1 MKRLVILSA
10 TIFVI
15 ALSSCSKDDDLVQP
29 MRKFPHARTSNERSF
44 NDALTIAQKAISL
57 VSSEGTR
64 AKSERQIDLTQTRAV
79 MSETTRS
86 ANIEQD
92 TLMYIF
98 NFADDQGFAIVP
110 KSKNAPELLAVTT
123 KGYYDG
129 EETDNK
135 GFNIYMEYA
144 TAGMRSAPL
153 DTTKKPIPDLEIGD
167 GSGDGSSGDNGGNN
181 GGGIGDQVITEWKT
195 ETDYDTTRRGPLL
208 TTKWGQELP
217 FNYYCFENGNQTGTK
232 YAKAGCQ
239 ATALAQ
245 IMAYHEYPNSLNLT
259 YHFAPATNLTLNW
272 DYWKEDPYNDPN
284 GLAIFTRELGERL
297 NMDYKK
303 DDSGSTT
310 IEAKNTLQE
319 LNYNTS
325 NVTDYNIYDNSPIIG
340 NLAGYCPVF
349 IRGRTGTDP
358 NNSTSHAWVVDGYM
372 ITEETSREY
381 QRQMGQI
388 NWTLVNTVYIK
399 NTYYSFNWGFNG
411 TDDGWF
417 FIEKYS
423 TGGAGGTYTTWA
435 NVYNPKNMNNSY
447 NTLVKIIYNIYP
459 NE

>member
-129 EETDNK
+129 KETDNE
-135 GFNIYMEYA
+135 GFNMYMNNA
-144 TAGMRSAPL
+144 RLIVDP
-153 DTTKKPIPDLEIGD
+153 DTMVIINPGTPIDT
-167 GSGDGSSGDNGGNN
+167 SSNPGVG

-208 TTKWGQELP
+208 TTKWGQEMP
-217 FNYYCFENGNQTGTK
+217 FNYYCFENGAQSGTK
-232 YAKAGCQ
+232 NTPAGC
-239 ATALAQ
+239 TAIAVAQ
-245 IMAYHEYPNSLNLT
+245 IMAYHEFPNSINLT
-259 YHFAPATNLTLNW
+259 YSFAPTTNLTLNW
-272 DYWKEDPYNDPN
+272 DYWKENSYNDPI
-284 GLAIFTRELGERL
+284 GLAIFIRELGERL
-297 NMDYKK
+297 NMDYQL
-303 DDSGSTT
+303 DGSSSS
-310 IEAKNTLQE
+310 IVYARNVLRDPS
-319 LNYNTS
+319 YNTS
-325 NVTDYNIYDNSPIIG
+325 SIIDYNIYDNKIVPNNIAD
-340 NLAGYCPVF
+340 NLPVY
-349 IRGRTGTDP
+349 IRGYDVLDSVG
-358 NNSTSHAWVVDGYM
+358 HAWIIDGYM
-372 ITEETSREY
+372 FTEETSKDY
-381 QRQMGQI
+381 QRQMGQT

-399 NTYYSFNWGFNG
+399 NTYYSFNWGHHG
-411 TDDGWF
+411 SKDGWF
-417 FIEKYS
+417 FIEKYT
-423 TGGAGGTYTTWA
+423 TGGAGGTHTTWA
-435 NVYNPKNMNNSY
+435 NVFDPRNTGNDY
-447 NTLVKIIYNIYP
+447 NTDVRLINNIFP
-459 NE
+459 NN

>member
-1 MKRLVILSA
+1 MRKLFTLF
-10 TIFVI
+10 TIFSAI
-15 ALSSCSKDDDLVQP
+15 IISSCSADEDLTIAP
-29 MRKFPHARTSNERSF
+29 RKFPNARTLKDRSY
-44 NDALTIAQKAISL
+44 NDALTIAQKSISL
-57 VSSEGTR
+57 LSNDATR
-64 AKSERQIDLTQTRAV
+64 TKSDRQIDLTQTHAV
-79 MSETTRS
+79 TTENTRS
-86 ANIEQD
+86 SNNEQD

-98 NFADDQGFAIVP
+98 NFADEQGFVIIPKKANTPEILAI
-110 KSKNAPELLAVTT
+110 TT
-123 KGYYDG
+123 KGSYDG
-129 EETDNK
+129 KETEND
-135 GFNIYMEYA
+135 GFNMYMSNA
-144 TAGMRSAPL
+144 RLMVDP
-153 DTTKKPIPDLEIGD
+153 DTMVIINPGIPIDT
-167 GSGDGSSGDNGGNN
+167 SDNPGV
-181 GGGIGDQVITEWKT
+181 GGGGLGDQIITEWKT
-195 ETDYDTTRRGPLL
+195 DTERDTTRRGPLL
-208 TTKWGQELP
+208 TTKWGQESP
-217 FNYYCFENGNQTGTK
+217 FYLYCFENGASSGTDW
-232 YAKAGCQ
+232 AKAGCQ

-245 IMAYHEYPNSLNLT
+245 IMAYHEYPDTIDLT
-259 YHFAPATNLTLNW
+259 YSFAPYEKLYLNW
-272 DYWKEDPYNDPN
+272 TYWKEDVTNDPYSV
-284 GLAIFTRELGERL
+284 AAFTRELGERL
-297 NMDYKK
+297 NMDYRK

-325 NVTDYNIYDNSPIIG
+325 NVTNYNIYDNSPIIG
-340 NLAGYCPVF
+340 NLADYCPVF

>member
-144 TAGMRSAPL
+144 TAGIRSAPL

-208 TTKWGQELP
+208 STKWGQNNP
-217 FNYYCFENGNQTGTK
+217 FNDFCYVDGAQSGTK
-232 YAKAGCQ
+232 NTPAGC
-239 ATALAQ
+239 AAIAVAQ
-245 IMAYHEYPNSLNLT
+245 IMAYHEFPNSINLT
-259 YHFAPATNLTLNW
+259 YSFAPTTNLTLNW
-272 DYWKEDPYNDPN
+272 DYWKENSYNDPI
-284 GLAIFTRELGERL
+284 GLAIFIRELGERL
-297 NMDYKK
+297 NMDYQL
-303 DDSGSTT
+303 DGSSSS
-310 IEAKNTLQE
+310 IVYARNVLRD
-319 LNYNTS
+319 LSYNTS
-325 NVTDYNIYDNSPIIG
+325 SIIDYNIYDNKIVPNNIAD
-340 NLAGYCPVF
+340 NLPVY
-349 IRGRTGTDP
+349 IRGYDVLDSVG
-358 NNSTSHAWVVDGYM
+358 HAWIIDGYM
-372 ITEETSREY
+372 FTEETSKDY
-381 QRQMGQI
+381 QRQMGQT

-399 NTYYSFNWGFNG
+399 NTYYSFNWGHHG
-411 TDDGWF
+411 SKDGWF
-417 FIEKYS
+417 FIEKYT
-423 TGGAGGTYTTWA
+423 TGGAGGTHTSWA
-435 NVYNPKNMNNSY
+435 NVFDPRNTGNDY
-447 NTLVKIIYNIYP
+447 NTDVRLINNIFP
-459 NE
+459 NN

>member
-129 EETDNK
+129 KETDNE
-135 GFNIYMEYA
+135 GFNMYMNNA
-144 TAGMRSAPL
+144 RLIVDP
-153 DTTKKPIPDLEIGD
+153 DTMVIINPGTPIDT
-167 GSGDGSSGDNGGNN
+167 SSNPGVG
-181 GGGIGDQVITEWKT
+181 GGGIGDQVITEWKADT
-195 ETDYDTTRRGPLL
+195 ERDTTRRGPLL
-208 TTKWGQELP
+208 TTKWGQESP
-217 FNYYCFENGNQTGTK
+217 FYLYCFENGASSGTDW
-232 YAKAGCQ
+232 AKAGCQ

-245 IMAYHEYPNSLNLT
+245 IMAYHEYPDTIDLT
-259 YHFAPATNLTLNW
+259 YSFAPYEKLYLNW
-272 DYWKEDPYNDPN
+272 TYWKEDVTNDPYSV
-284 GLAIFTRELGERL
+284 AAFTRELGERL
-297 NMDYKK
+297 NMDYRK

-325 NVTDYNIYDNSPIIG
+325 NVTNYNIYDNSPIIG

-349 IRGRTGTDP
+349 IRGRTGTDS
-358 NNSTSHAWVVDGYM
+358 NSKAHAWVVDGYM

-381 QRQMGQI
+381 QRQMGQL

-399 NTYYSFNWGFNG
+399 NTYYSFNWGDNG
-411 TDDGWF
+411 TNDGWF
-417 FIEKYS
+417 FIERYT
-423 TGGAGGTYTTWA
+423 TGGAGGTHTTWA
-435 NVYNPKNMNNSY
+435 NVYNPKNMENSY
-447 NTLVKIIYNIYP
+447 NTLVQIIYNIYP
-459 NE
+459 ND

>member
-1 MKRLVILSA
+1 MRKLFTLF
-10 TIFVI
+10 TIFSAI
-15 ALSSCSKDDDLVQP
+15 IISSCSADEDLTIAP
-29 MRKFPHARTSNERSF
+29 RKFPNARTLKDRSY
-44 NDALTIAQKAISL
+44 NDALTIAQKSISL
-57 VSSEGTR
+57 LSNDETR
-64 AKSERQIDLTQTRAV
+64 TKSDRQIDLTQTHAV
-79 MSETTRS
+79 TTENTRS
-86 ANIEQD
+86 SNNEQD

-98 NFADDQGFAIVP
+98 NFADEQGFVIIPKKANTPEILAI
-110 KSKNAPELLAVTT
+110 TT
-123 KGYYDG
+123 KGSYDG
-129 EETDNK
+129 KETEND
-135 GFNIYMEYA
+135 GFNMYMSNA
-144 TAGMRSAPL
+144 RLMVDP
-153 DTTKKPIPDLEIGD
+153 DTMVIINPGIPIDT
-167 GSGDGSSGDNGGNN
+167 SDNPGVG
-181 GGGIGDQVITEWKT
+181 GGGIGDQIITEWKT

-208 TTKWGQELP
+208 TTKWGQGLP
-217 FNYYCFENGNQTGTK
+217 FNYYCFENGNQTGTE

-259 YHFAPATNLTLNW
+259 YSFAPTTNLTLNW
-272 DYWKEDPYNDPN
+272 NYWKEDPYNDPI

-349 IRGRTGTDP
+349 IRGRTGTDS
-358 NNSTSHAWVVDGYM
+358 NSKAHAWVVDGYM

-381 QRQMGQI
+381 QRQMGQL

-399 NTYYSFNWGFNG
+399 NTYYSFNWGDNG
-411 TDDGWF
+411 TNDGWF
-417 FIEKYS
+417 FIERYT
-423 TGGAGGTYTTWA
+423 TGGAGGTHTTWA
-435 NVYNPKNMNNSY
+435 NVYNPKNMENSY
-447 NTLVKIIYNIYP
+447 NTLVQIIYNIYP
-459 NE
+459 ND

>member
-1 MKRLVILSA
+1 MRKLFTLF
-10 TIFVI
+10 TIFSAI
-15 ALSSCSKDDDLVQP
+15 IISSCSADEDLTIAP
-29 MRKFPHARTSNERSF
+29 RKFPNARTLKDRSY
-44 NDALTIAQKAISL
+44 NDALTIAQKSISL
-57 VSSEGTR
+57 LSNDATR
-64 AKSERQIDLTQTRAV
+64 TKSDRQIDLTQTHAV
-79 MSETTRS
+79 TTENTRS
-86 ANIEQD
+86 SNNEQD

-98 NFADDQGFAIVP
+98 NFADEQGFVIIPKKANTPEILAI
-110 KSKNAPELLAVTT
+110 TT
-123 KGYYDG
+123 KGSYDG
-129 EETDNK
+129 KETEND
-135 GFNIYMEYA
+135 GFNMYMSNA
-144 TAGMRSAPL
+144 RLMVDP
-153 DTTKKPIPDLEIGD
+153 DTMVIINPGIPIDT
-167 GSGDGSSGDNGGNN
+167 SDNPGV
-181 GGGIGDQVITEWKT
+181 GGGGLGDQIITEWKT

-217 FNYYCFENGNQTGTK
+217 FNYYCFENGASSGSDWV
-232 YAKAGCQ
+232 KAGCQ

>member
-129 EETDNK
+129 KETDNE
-135 GFNIYMEYA
+135 GFNMYMNNA
-144 TAGMRSAPL
+144 RLIVDP
-153 DTTKKPIPDLEIGD
+153 DTMVIINPGTPIDT
-167 GSGDGSSGDNGGNN
+167 SSNPGVG

-195 ETDYDTTRRGPLL
+195 DTERDTTRRGPLL
-208 TTKWGQELP
+208 TTKWGQESP
-217 FNYYCFENGNQTGTK
+217 FYLYCFENGASSGTDW
-232 YAKAGCQ
+232 AKAGCQ

-245 IMAYHEYPNSLNLT
+245 IMAYHEYPDTIDLT
-259 YHFAPATNLTLNW
+259 YSFAPYEKLYLNW
-272 DYWKEDPYNDPN
+272 TYWKEDVTNDPYSV
-284 GLAIFTRELGERL
+284 AAFTRELGERL
-297 NMDYKK
+297 NMDYRK

-325 NVTDYNIYDNSPIIG
+325 NVTNYNIYDNSPIIG

-349 IRGRTGTDP
+349 IRGRTGTDS
-358 NNSTSHAWVVDGYM
+358 NSKAHAWVVDGYM

-381 QRQMGQI
+381 QRQMGQL

-399 NTYYSFNWGFNG
+399 NTYYSFNWGDNG
-411 TDDGWF
+411 TNDGWF
-417 FIEKYS
+417 FIERYT
-423 TGGAGGTYTTWA
+423 TGGAGGTHTTWA
-435 NVYNPKNMNNSY
+435 NVYNPKNMENSY
-447 NTLVKIIYNIYP
+447 NTLVQIIYNIYP
-459 NE
+459 ND

>member
-129 EETDNK
+129 KETDNE
-135 GFNIYMEYA
+135 GFNMYMNNA
-144 TAGMRSAPL
+144 RLIVDP
-153 DTTKKPIPDLEIGD
+153 DTMVIINPGTPIDT
-167 GSGDGSSGDNGGNN
+167 SSNPGVG

-195 ETDYDTTRRGPLL
+195 DTERDTTRRGPLL
-208 TTKWGQELP
+208 TTKWGQESP
-217 FNYYCFENGNQTGTK
+217 FYLYCFENGASSGTDWV
-232 YAKAGCQ
+232 KAGCQ

-245 IMAYHEYPNSLNLT
+245 IMAYHEYPDTIDLT
-259 YHFAPATNLTLNW
+259 YSFAPYEKLYLNW
-272 DYWKEDPYNDPN
+272 TYWKEDVTNDPYSV
-284 GLAIFTRELGERL
+284 AAFTRELGERL
-297 NMDYKK
+297 NMDYRK

-325 NVTDYNIYDNSPIIG
+325 NVTNYNIYDNSPIIG

-349 IRGRTGTDP
+349 IRGRTGTDS
-358 NNSTSHAWVVDGYM
+358 NSKAHAWVVDGYM

-381 QRQMGQI
+381 QRQMGQL

-399 NTYYSFNWGFNG
+399 NTYYSFNWGDNG
-411 TDDGWF
+411 TNDGWF
-417 FIEKYS
+417 FIERYT
-423 TGGAGGTYTTWA
+423 TGGAGGTHTTWA
-435 NVYNPKNMNNSY
+435 NVYNPKNMENSY
-447 NTLVKIIYNIYP
+447 NTLVQIIYNIYP
-459 NE
+459 ND